1 MKQNILYLNPSSELG
16 GAEKSLLDLLG
27 HLNKEEYHPIA
38 SCPGQ
43 GRFVEELRKM
53 GVEIKIIPYHRK
65 ILDFSR
71 NENGIHLFTL
81 PLFFWWLMPTIL
93 ALKKLIKDRG
103 VHLVVT
109 NGIKCH
115 FIGSVLSLITKT
127 RLIWHVRDLIETGW
141 LKWILRSLGRHFPDK
156 IIVNSYAVGDIFSGN
171 GKKETV
177 YNGIDISRFDPEIDG
192 EELRSVLNVDKNT
205 KLIGTIGHLAPL
217 KGFEELLQALAEVIK
232 RGFDTKLAL
241 VGDTIYSSS
250 DGYKQKLLSLVY
262 SLGLKDRVVFTG
274 FRKNI
279 PEFLASFDIFV
290 LPSRSEGFGRVN
302 LEAMAMG
309 KPVISTNVGGI
320 PEVVLDEITGILVP
334 PRNSHEL
341 AQATIRLL
349 NDRELMESLG
359 REGRRRVKDH
369 FTLQAYT
376 QRIQEIYGEILQIE

>member
-1 MKQNILYLNPSSELG
+1 
-16 GAEKSLLDLLG
+16 
-27 HLNKEEYHPIA
+27 EYHPII
-38 SCPGQ
+38 SCPAQ
-43 GRFVEELRKM
+43 GKFVEELRKI
-53 GVEIKIIPYHRK
+53 GVEIEIIPYHRR
-65 ILDFSR
+65 ILNFSR
-71 NENGIHLFTL
+71 NENKVHLFTL
-81 PLFFWWLMPTIL
+81 PLFSLWLMPTIL
-93 ALKKLIKDRG
+93 ALKKLIKDRD

-115 FIGSVLSLITKT
+115 FIGSVLSLITKV

-141 LKWILRSLGRHFPDK
+141 LKWMLRSLGRHFPDK
-156 IIVNSYAVGDIFSGN
+156 IIVNSRAVGDIFSGN

-177 YNGIDISRFDPEIDG
+177 YNGINISRFDPEIDG
-192 EELRSVLNVDKNT
+192 EEIRSMLHVGKNT

-250 DGYKQKLLSLVY
+250 NGYKQKLLSLVY

-274 FRKNI
+274 FRENI

-320 PEVVLDEITGILVP
+320 PEVVQDGITGILVP
-334 PRNSHEL
+334 PRNFHEL
-341 AQATIRLL
+341 ARASIRLL
-349 NDRELMESLG
+349 NDR
-359 REGRRRVKDH
+359 
-369 FTLQAYT
+369 
-376 QRIQEIYGEILQIE
+376 